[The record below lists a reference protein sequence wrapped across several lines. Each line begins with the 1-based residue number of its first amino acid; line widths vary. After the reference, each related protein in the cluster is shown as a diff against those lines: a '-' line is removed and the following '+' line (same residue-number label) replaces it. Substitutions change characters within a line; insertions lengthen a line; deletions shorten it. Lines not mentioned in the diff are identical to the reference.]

1 MTHSA
6 QTDSLSNTHRMH
18 PIAVVG
24 LGALFPGSTTVE
36 GYWRDIIEARDR
48 LTEVPR
54 SHWLREDYFDPTP
67 GTADKIYATKGGFM
81 PSVDFSPLEFGMPP
95 NAMPSTDTA
104 QLLALVVA
112 KRVLEEA
119 TRGKYESVD
128 RSRMSV
134 VLGVASATELVAHMS
149 GRLQRPVWEYAM
161 RQAGL
166 DDEEVARISKVIDG
180 CYVPWQE
187 STFPGLLGNV
197 VAGRITNRLD
207 LGGTNAVVDAACAGS
222 LAAIAMAVNDL
233 ALGNSDLVITGGV
246 DALNDILM
254 YMCFAQTG
262 ALSVS
267 GDCRPFSDQSDGT
280 MLGEGIGMLAL
291 RRLEDAERDGDA
303 IYAVIRGLG
312 SSSDGKAKS
321 IYAPSA
327 RGQTLALRR
336 AYERAGYGPET
347 VGLVE
352 AHGTGTVAGDMAEF
366 EALKQVF
373 EEAHTPVQHCA
384 LGSVKAQIGHTKA
397 AAGAAG
403 MIKAVLALHH
413 KVLPPTAKV
422 RAPNPTLGI
431 DESPFYL
438 STEARP
444 WLHAEAYPR
453 RASVSALGF
462 GGTNFHVTMEEYTG
476 SSEHPLRVRAL
487 PAELLLLC
495 AESPAALAAA
505 CRAMA
510 TTCSTDG
517 ALEHVA
523 KHSQFAFS
531 ASAAARVSV
540 VATDEADAREK
551 LAFAAETIEKTAA
564 SGGTSFSSPR
574 GVAYG
579 TGAPDGS
586 VAFLFPGQGSQ
597 YVGMGGELAM
607 HFDAMREVL
616 DAATATVGE
625 AAPGDTLAMRLY
637 PQPVFSDAARIVQG
651 TRLSA
656 TEWAQPAI
664 AATSLGMLRMLESMG
679 LQPSVVA
686 GHSLGEVTAAVAAGM
701 FDEQTGVAV
710 ARERGVLMAAAS
722 DTPGTMSAAA
732 ADLATVARVVAG
744 IHVVL
749 ANHNGPKQVV
759 LSGAVPEVVRAEQA
773 LEAAGI
779 AVRRLQVS
787 NAFHSPLVSASVQPF
802 QEFLRRVGASAP
814 RVPFYAN
821 ATAAAYPD
829 DAAAACTQLAGAI
842 AQPVRFVEQIDA
854 MYAAG
859 ARTFIEVG
867 PDSVLTRLT
876 ERCLAGRAHLAVP
889 LDHRGKSGV
898 TALFTALGRLA
909 AAGVPFHTDA
919 LWQGQRLPENPA
931 TKKPAKFSIELNG
944 ANYGKPYPPREPE
957 VRVARPAAVK
967 ATAAPALAAAPVPAP
982 VFSAPQAP
990 AVTPPRAATVAASA
1004 PSSSLHGSLMNTP
1017 DWIDSLQRLQA
1028 PAIAAQMEFQ
1038 RLMADSHMAFLRAVE
1053 GSYGAVMPGAPMTQ
1067 PPVSQLI
1074 AAPVPTSQIA
1084 APIVGA
1090 PVAVAPVA
1098 VAPVA
1103 VAPVAVAPVALAPVA
1118 VAPVVVMPMA
1128 TPVVV
1133 APAPVAVPAPAA
1145 PTMIALQP
1153 LLLAIVAD
1161 KTGYPAEMIDT
1172 EMDMEADLGIDSIK
1186 RVEILSAMRSQV
1198 PDLPQV
1204 ATSKMAA
1211 TRTLAQ
1217 IIALFGGSVAS
1228 GGNGAAAPAATV
1240 AAEAVAAAPAAA
1252 SRAFELE
1259 AILLAIVADKTGYPA
1274 EMIDTGMDMEA
1285 DLGIDSIKRV
1295 EILSAMRSQVS
1306 DLPQVATSK
1315 MAATRTLA
1323 QIIELFGGATDG
1335 GAPMVTSVAASV
1347 AASVA
1352 PPTPA
1357 PEPASRVAELQPILL
1372 AIVAE
1377 KTGYPAEMI
1386 DTDMDMEADLG
1397 IDSIKRVEI
1406 LSAMRTRVA
1415 DLPQVATTKMAATR
1429 TLAQIIELFGGVAD
1443 AGATSATIVTAAPAA
1458 ATPEVGQ
1465 LEVAKS
1471 SDALP
1476 PVARIAVRAR
1486 PAAALGFAMPWLH
1499 GAAPIVVTPDGAGVA
1514 HVVVQLLQARGVHA
1528 VEASVTAI
1536 PAAAGGVIFLGGL
1549 RPVAGDAAIAVNREA
1564 FHAARTVAAHF
1575 REQGGLFVTVQD
1587 TGGDFGLSGRDV
1599 GRAWLGG
1606 VAALTKTARDEW
1618 PLATCK
1624 AIDVERAGRSDA
1636 AVADV
1641 IVSELFA
1648 GGPEIEVGL
1657 SGAGERITL
1666 ASVPCAVSS
1675 AVAPMA
1681 PGAVIVVTGG
1691 ARGVT
1696 AASLVALGR
1705 AAKPRLVIL
1714 GRTALLHEP
1723 AVYRA
1728 ATTEAALKRTAMEEA
1743 KKAGRAVLPKDIG
1756 AEVERVLAARE
1767 VRETLAQLTATGAQ
1781 VRYDAVD
1788 VRDPAALAALFADVR
1803 NSWGPIQGL
1812 VHGAGV
1818 LADALID
1825 KKTDAQFDRV
1835 FDTKVVG
1842 LQALLEATSRD
1853 PLQVICL
1860 FSSVAARGGNAGQ
1873 SDYAMANE
1881 VLNKVAAVEARRRD
1895 GQCRV
1900 VAIGWGPWD
1909 GGMVTPALRG
1919 HFVERG
1925 VALLPVAAG
1934 ADAFVKE
1941 LMAPTTDDVEIV
1953 IGGGDAGLH
1962 GGETPGGGVL
1972 ARMGITVTAA
1982 SHPQLESHRIQ
1993 GKPVLP
1999 VVMAVEWFARLARA
2013 LFPERPSVQLRDVR
2027 VVRGIVLAGYD
2038 GTGDHFTL
2046 LATTGAKGVELEL
2059 RDAVGALRY
2068 AAVIEPGNV
2077 TAKAEPLNG
2086 AVLGTSP
2093 WQGTE
2098 IYSPNTLFHGRDFQ
2112 VIRTVDGVSPIGA
2125 RATLAS
2131 TADLAWPSDAWETDP
2146 AAIDGALQLAIL
2158 CGIPAIGVTL
2168 PLRIGRIGYTGGVV
2182 TSPIHCALLVRSQSP
2197 ERVVCD
2203 ITLTDRDG
2211 ATIADLVDVEMYA
2224 VPTGN
2229 TTNTV
2234 LTAAT
2239 V

>member
-1 MTHSA
+1 MTQSA
-6 QTDSLSNTHRMH
+6 ETDSLSTKHRMH

-24 LGALFPGSTTVE
+24 LGALFPGSTTVD
-36 GYWRDIIEARDR
+36 GYWRDIIESRDR

-373 EEAHTPVQHCA
+373 EEAQTPVGHCA

-403 MIKAVLALHH
+403 MIKAVLALHQ
-413 KVLPPTAKV
+413 KVLPPTVKV
-422 RAPNPTLGI
+422 RAPNPKLGI
-431 DESPFYL
+431 EDSPFYL

-444 WLHAEAYPR
+444 WVHAETYPR

-462 GGTNFHVTMEEYTG
+462 GGTNFHVALEEYTG
-476 SSEHPLRVRAL
+476 PSEHPLRVRAL
-487 PAELLLLC
+487 PAELLLLS
-495 AESPAALAAA
+495 ADNPAALAVA
-505 CRAMA
+505 CRTLA
-510 TTCSTDG
+510 TACTTEG

-523 KHSQFAFS
+523 KRSQAAFNVS
-531 ASAAARVSV
+531 AVARVSV
-540 VATDEADAREK
+540 VASDEADAREK

-564 SGGTSFSSPR
+564 GGGTSFSSPN
-574 GVAYG
+574 GVSYG

-607 HFDAMREVL
+607 HFDVMREVL
-616 DAATATVGE
+616 DASTAIVG
-625 AAPGDTLAMRLY
+625 AASPGDTLATRMY
-637 PQPVFSDAARIVQG
+637 PQPVFSDAARTVQA

-664 AATSLGMLRMLESMG
+664 AATSLGMLRLLDG
-679 LQPSVVA
+679 LGMQPSMVA

-701 FDEQTGVAV
+701 FDAQTGVAV
-710 ARERGVLMAAAS
+710 ARERGTLMASAS
-722 DTPGTMSAAA
+722 ETPGTMSAAA
-732 ADLATVARVVAG
+732 ADLVTVAGVVAG
-744 IHVVL
+744 IDVVL
-749 ANHNGPKQVV
+749 ANHNSPKQVV
-759 LSGAVPEVVRAEQA
+759 LSGAVPDVERAEKA
-773 LEAAGI
+773 LEAVGI
-779 AVRRLQVS
+779 AARRLQVS

-802 QEFLRRVGASAP
+802 QEYLRGVRASAP
-814 RVPFYAN
+814 HVPFFAN
-821 ATAAAYPD
+821 ATAVVYPT
-829 DAAAACTQLAGAI
+829 DAAAACSQLAGAI

-867 PDSVLTRLT
+867 PDSVLSRLT
-876 ERCLAGRAHLAVP
+876 ERCLAGRTHLTVP
-889 LDHRGKSGV
+889 LDQRGKPGV

-909 AAGVPFHTDA
+909 AAGVPFTTDA
-919 LWQGQRLPENPA
+919 LWQGQRLPEDPA

-957 VRVARPAAVK
+957 VRVPRPAAVK
-967 ATAAPALAAAPVPAP
+967 AIAAPAPVPLSASAP
-982 VFSAPQAP
+982 ASTPAPAQAPALTPARSAPQAP
-990 AVTPPRAATVAASA
+990 VTAST
-1004 PSSSLHGSLMNTP
+1004 PTSSLHSSSMNTT

-1053 GSYGAVMPGAPMTQ
+1053 GSYGAVMPGAVASAPMV
-1067 PPVSQLI
+1067 PPSLTIVLDPKATLSASAGPASPPTPV
-1074 AAPVPTSQIA
+1074 AAVT
-1084 APIVGA
+1084 A
-1090 PVAVAPVA
+1090 PVAVPVA
-1098 VAPVA
+1098 VPVA
-1103 VAPVAVAPVALAPVA
+1103 MQAAA
-1118 VAPVVVMPMA
+1118 
-1128 TPVVV
+1128 
-1133 APAPVAVPAPAA
+1133 PAPAA

-1161 KTGYPAEMIDT
+1161 KTGYPAEMIDTDMDMEADLGIDSIKRVEILSAMRAQVPDLPQVATSKMAATRTLAQIMELFGGSVASGGNSAAAPVAAVAAVASATAPVVASRVLALQPILLAIVAEKTGYPAEMIDT

-1186 RVEILSAMRSQV
+1186 RVEILSAMRAQV

-1204 ATSKMAA
+1204 ATTKMAA

-1217 IIALFGGSVAS
+1217 IIVLFGGPTDGSAAVVVSAPASVA
-1228 GGNGAAAPAATV
+1228 V
-1240 AAEAVAAAPAAA
+1240 PAAA
-1252 SRAFELE
+1252 
-1259 AILLAIVADKTGYPA
+1259 LAV
-1274 EMIDTGMDMEA
+1274 
-1285 DLGIDSIKRV
+1285 V
-1295 EILSAMRSQVS
+1295 
-1306 DLPQVATSK
+1306 
-1315 MAATRTLA
+1315 
-1323 QIIELFGGATDG
+1323 
-1335 GAPMVTSVAASV
+1335 
-1347 AASVA
+1347 
-1352 PPTPA
+1352 
-1357 PEPASRVAELQPILL
+1357 SRVDELQPILL

-1406 LSAMRTRVA
+1406 LSAMRTRVP

-1429 TLAQIIELFGGVAD
+1429 TLAQIIELFGGVTD
-1443 AGATSATIVTAAPAA
+1443 AGLTSAPNALSAPAA
-1458 ATPEVGQ
+1458 ADSPD
-1465 LEVAKS
+1465 AHPPA
-1471 SDALP
+1471 ALP
-1476 PVARIAVRAR
+1476 PVARIAVRTR
-1486 PAAALGFAMPWLH
+1486 PAAALGFAVPSLR
-1499 GAAPIVVTPDGAGVA
+1499 GAAQIVVTPDGGAVA
-1514 HVVVQLLQARGVHA
+1514 QSVVQLLAARGVNA
-1528 VEASVTAI
+1528 VEAPVTAI
-1536 PAAAGGVIFLGGL
+1536 PATAGGVIFLGGL
-1549 RPVAGDAAIAVNREA
+1549 RNVAGDTAVAVNREA

-1575 REQGGLFVTVQD
+1575 REHGGLFVTVQD
-1587 TGGDFGLSGRDV
+1587 TGGDFGLSGREA

-1618 PLATCK
+1618 PMATCK
-1624 AIDVERAGRSDA
+1624 AIDVERAGRTDA
-1636 AVADV
+1636 AIADA
-1641 IVSELFA
+1641 IVSELFG
-1648 GGPEIEVGL
+1648 GGPEVEVGL

-1666 ASVPCAVSS
+1666 ASVPCAVSP
-1675 AVAPMA
+1675 AVAPLA
-1681 PGAVIVVTGG
+1681 PGAVFVVTGG

-1705 AAKPRLVIL
+1705 AAQPRLVIL
-1714 GRTALLHEP
+1714 GRTALLDEP
-1723 AVYRA
+1723 AVYGA

-1743 KKAGRAVLPKDIG
+1743 KKAGRAVSPKDIG
-1756 AEVERVLAARE
+1756 AEVERMLAARE
-1767 VRETLAQLTATGAQ
+1767 VRDTLAQLTATGAQ

-1788 VRDPAALAALFADVR
+1788 VRDPVALGALFADVR
-1803 NSWGPIQGL
+1803 STWGPIQGL

-1818 LADALID
+1818 LADAFID

-1835 FDTKVVG
+1835 FDTKVLG
-1842 LQALLEATSRD
+1842 LQALLEATSTD
-1853 PLQVICL
+1853 PLRVICL

-1881 VLNKVAAVEARRRD
+1881 VLNKVAAVEARRRE

-1962 GGETPGGGVL
+1962 GGEAPGGSVL
-1972 ARMGITVTAA
+1972 ARMEITVTAA

-2013 LFPERPSVQLRDVR
+2013 LFPERSSVQLRDVR
-2027 VVRGIVLAGYD
+2027 VVRGIVLAGFD
-2038 GTGDHFTL
+2038 GPGDHFAI
-2046 LATTGAKGVELEL
+2046 LAIKGAKGVELEL
-2059 RDAVGALRY
+2059 RDASNALRY
-2068 AAVIEPGNV
+2068 AAIIEPSGIV
-2077 TAKAEPLNG
+2077 AKAEPLNG
-2086 AVLGTSP
+2086 AVLGESP
-2093 WQGTE
+2093 WQATE
-2098 IYSPNTLFHGRDFQ
+2098 IYSANTLFHGRDFQ

-2131 TADLAWPSDAWETDP
+2131 TADLAWPNDAWETDP

-2158 CGIPAIGVTL
+2158 CGIPAIGPTL

-2203 ITLTDRDG
+2203 ITLVGSDG

-2224 VPTGN
+2224 VPSGN

-2234 LTAAT
+2234 LTAAN